1 MTFFRSLKFQMTS
14 ALSLV
19 LVVVMGIGAWS
30 VGRYQGQVLER
41 LSDQQAHLMADV
53 VQSGLYSLMLLHRGG
68 EIEEFVRQYTA
79 QEQILSLEI
88 VRMDGTVAVA
98 SQPERVGQPVV
109 GWSPAA
115 LAAGSGGDDVPV
127 VVHGERGHELRRLI
141 PRAPECSQCHHDEG
155 PYRGAIALTLS
166 EKRFRACMARLS
178 DRMAAVGTIAAVATS
193 LLLFGLLTWRM
204 NRPLDRIVRTVQRVS
219 SEGDLDAR
227 VEMERADEFGTLATG
242 FNQMMERLK
251 HAQSELE
258 AHHQREMEQSGHL
271 VAVGEM
277 VGVIS
282 HELRNPLAGIRS
294 AIQVLVAQAKEEGNR
309 EVLKHLDTATQ
320 RLDSMLGST
329 LDLLRPNRMVVEFT
343 DLNEALEHALFFIQ
357 RDRRRGVE
365 LKMEL
370 AADLPLIHIDREQ
383 IQQVFLNLALN
394 ALQAMGQAEGML
406 TITTAEVAGVH
417 GRALVVRFADTGPGI
432 PPERRAQIFEPLF
445 TTRTDGT
452 GLGLSTSKRIVE
464 RHGGT
469 LTVESEVGVGSTFT
483 VTLPL
488 GMEPDDE
495 ITARIERSPTEGA

>member
-1 MTFFRSLKFQMTS
+1 MTFFRSLKCQVTS
-14 ALSLV
+14 ALTVV
-19 LVVVMGIGAWS
+19 LVVVIGLGAWE
-30 VGRYQGQVLER
+30 VNRYQRQALER

-68 EIEEFVRQYTA
+68 EIEDYVRQYAA
-79 QEQILSLEI
+79 QEQILDLQI
-88 VRMDGTVAVA
+88 VRMDGTVAVS
-98 SQPERVGQPVV
+98 SQPVEKGQQVA

-115 LAAGSGGDDVPV
+115 LAAGTSAEDAPV
-127 VVHGERGHELRRLI
+127 VVRGERAKVIRRLI
-141 PRAPECSQCHHDEG
+141 PRAPECGQCHHDDG

-166 EKRFRACMARLS
+166 EQRFRACMTRLGN
-178 DRMAAVGTIAAVATS
+178 RMAAVGTSAALVSAG
-193 LLLFGLLTWRM
+193 LLFGLLTWRV
-204 NRPLDRIVRTVQRVS
+204 NRPMDQMVATLRRVAE
-219 SEGDLDAR
+219 EGDLDAR
-227 VEMERADEFGTLATG
+227 MARAGTDEFGVLASG
-242 FNQMMERLK
+242 FNQMMDRLQQM
-251 HAQSELE
+251 QSELE

-294 AIQVLVAQAKEEGNR
+294 AIQVLVAQAKEGGNR
-309 EVLKHLDTATQ
+309 EVLKHLDAATQ

-343 DLNEALEHALFFIQ
+343 DLNEALEQALFFIQ

-370 AADLPLIHIDREQ
+370 TADLPLIHIDREQ

-394 ALQAMGQAEGML
+394 ALQAMGKGEGML
-406 TITTAEVAGVH
+406 TITTAEVEGAH
-417 GRALVVRFADTGPGI
+417 GRALAVRFADTGPGI
-432 PPERRAQIFEPLF
+432 PQERRTQIFEPLF

-495 ITARIERSPTEGA
+495 TTVRVEPSPTEGA

>member
-1 MTFFRSLKFQMTS
+1 MTFFRSLKCQVTS
-14 ALSLV
+14 ALTVV
-19 LVVVMGIGAWS
+19 LVVVIGVGAWEVS
-30 VGRYQGQVLER
+30 RYQREALER

-53 VQSGLYSLMLLHRGG
+53 VESGLYSLMLLHRGG
-68 EIEEFVRQYTA
+68 EIEDYVRQYAA
-79 QEQILSLEI
+79 QEQILNLQI
-88 VRMDGTVAVA
+88 VRMDGTVAV
-98 SQPERVGQPVV
+98 SSRPEEVGKRVV
-109 GWSPAA
+109 GWSPAD
-115 LAAGSGGDDVPV
+115 LASGISTEDSPV
-127 VVHGERGHELRRLI
+127 VVRGETGQVIRRLI
-141 PRAPECSQCHHDEG
+141 PRAPECGQCHHDAG

-166 EKRFRACMARLS
+166 EKRFRACMTRLGN
-178 DRMAAVGTIAAVATS
+178 RMAAVGSTAAVATS
-193 LLLFGLLTWRM
+193 LLLFGLLTWRV
-204 NRPLDRIVRTVQRVS
+204 NRPLDRMVRTVQRVS
-219 SEGDLDAR
+219 TEGDLDAR
-227 VEMERADEFGTLATG
+227 VEMERPDEFGALAAG
-242 FNQMMERLK
+242 FNQMMDRLK
-251 HAQSELE
+251 QMQTELE

-294 AIQVLVAQAKEEGNR
+294 AIQVLVAQAEEGGNR
-309 EVLKHLDTATQ
+309 EVLKHLDAATQ

-343 DLNEALEHALFFIQ
+343 DLNEALEQALFFIQ

-365 LKMEL
+365 LKMKL
-370 AADLPLIHIDREQ
+370 APSLPLIHIDREQ

-394 ALQAMGQAEGML
+394 ALQVMGKEGTL
-406 TITTAEVAGVH
+406 TITTAEVETPQ
-417 GRALVVRFADTGPGI
+417 GRALAVRFTDTGPGI
-432 PPERRAQIFEPLF
+432 PPERRKQIFEPLF
-445 TTRTDGT
+445 TTRADGT

-495 ITARIERSPTEGA
+495 VTGRIERPPSETT

>member
-1 MTFFRSLKFQMTS
+1 MTFFRSLKSQVTS
-14 ALSLV
+14 ALTVV
-19 LVVVMGIGAWS
+19 LVVVIGLGAWEVS
-30 VGRYQGQVLER
+30 RYQQQALER
-41 LSDQQAHLMADV
+41 LSDQQVHLMADV

-68 EIEEFVRQYTA
+68 EIEEYVRQYAA
-79 QEQILSLEI
+79 QEQILSLQI
-88 VRMDGTVAVA
+88 VRMDGTVAV
-98 SQPERVGQPVV
+98 SSRPEEVGRPVT

-115 LAAGSGGDDVPV
+115 LAVGSSVEDVPAV
-127 VVHGERGHELRRLI
+127 FDGEQGQTIRRLI
-141 PRAPECSQCHHDEG
+141 PRAPECGQCHHDEG

-166 EKRFRACMARLS
+166 ERQFHACMIRLGN
-178 DRMAAVGTIAAVATS
+178 RMAAAGITAAVVSS
-193 LLLFGLLTWRM
+193 LLLFGLLTWRV
-204 NRPLDRIVRTVQRVS
+204 NRPLERMVRTVQRVTAK
-219 SEGDLDAR
+219 GDLDAR
-227 VEMERADEFGTLATG
+227 MEMERADEFGTLAAG
-242 FNQMMERLK
+242 FNQMMARLK
-251 HAQSELE
+251 QMQTELE

-294 AIQVLVAQAKEEGNR
+294 AIQVLVAQAEEEGNR
-309 EVLKHLDTATQ
+309 EVLKHLDAATQ

-343 DLNEALEHALFFIQ
+343 DLNEALEQALFFIQ

-370 AADLPLIHIDREQ
+370 TPDLPLIHIDREQ

-394 ALQAMGQAEGML
+394 ALQAMGTEGTL
-406 TITTAEVAGVH
+406 TITTGEIGGAHDRG
-417 GRALVVRFADTGPGI
+417 LVVRFADTGPGI
-432 PPERRAQIFEPLF
+432 PPERRVQIFEPLF
-445 TTRTDGT
+445 TTRTNGT

-488 GMEPDDE
+488 GMEPDGE
-495 ITARIERSPTEGA
+495 STARIERPPAEGV

>member
-1 MTFFRSLKFQMTS
+1 MTFFRSLKSQVTS
-14 ALSLV
+14 ALTVV
-19 LVVVMGIGAWS
+19 LVVVIGLGAWEVS
-30 VGRYQGQVLER
+30 RYQRQALER

-68 EIEEFVRQYTA
+68 EIEEYVRQYAA
-79 QEQILSLEI
+79 QEQILSLQI
-88 VRMDGTVAVA
+88 VRMDGTVAV
-98 SQPERVGQPVV
+98 SSRPEEEGQSVV
-109 GWSPAA
+109 GWSPDA
-115 LAAGSGGDDVPV
+115 LAAGNAAEAVPTV
-127 VVHGERGHELRRLI
+127 IQGEQGQTIRRLI
-141 PRAPECSQCHHDEG
+141 PRAPECGQCHHDEG

-166 EKRFRACMARLS
+166 ERRFHACMTRLGN
-178 DRMAAVGTIAAVATS
+178 RMAAAGITAAVVSS
-193 LLLFGLLTWRM
+193 LLLFGLLTWRV
-204 NRPLDRIVRTVQRVS
+204 NRPLERMVRTVQRVS
-219 SEGDLDAR
+219 AEGDLDAR
-227 VEMERADEFGTLATG
+227 VELERADEFGALAAG
-242 FNQMMERLK
+242 FNQMMARLK
-251 HAQSELE
+251 QMQTELE
-258 AHHQREMEQSGHL
+258 AHHHREMEQSGHL

-294 AIQVLVAQAKEEGNR
+294 AIQVLVAQAEEDGNR

-343 DLNEALEHALFFIQ
+343 DLNEALEQALFFIQ

-370 AADLPLIHIDREQ
+370 GPNLPLIHIDREQ

-394 ALQAMGQAEGML
+394 ALQAMGTEGTL
-406 TITTAEVAGVH
+406 TITTSEVGGTH
-417 GRALVVRFADTGPGI
+417 DRALAVRFVDTGPGI

-445 TTRTDGT
+445 TTRPDGT

-483 VTLPL
+483 VILPL
-488 GMEPDDE
+488 GMEPDE
-495 ITARIERSPTEGA
+495 ETTTRIERPPKEDL

>member
-1 MTFFRSLKFQMTS
+1 MTFIRSLKCQVTS
-14 ALSLV
+14 ALTV
-19 LVVVMGIGAWS
+19 ALVVVIGLGAWTVS
-30 VGRYQGQVLER
+30 RYQQEALQR
-41 LSDQQAHLMADV
+41 LADQQAHLMADV

-68 EIEEFVRQYTA
+68 EIQEYVRQYVA
-79 QEQILSLEI
+79 QEQILDLQI

-98 SQPERVGQPVV
+98 SRPEEVGRQVE

-115 LAAGSGGDDVPV
+115 LAAGTAAEDGQTMVRGQSGQVI
-127 VVHGERGHELRRLI
+127 RRLI
-141 PRAPECSQCHHDEG
+141 PRAPECGECHQDTG

-166 EKRFRACMARLS
+166 EERFRTCMTRLGN
-178 DRMAAVGTIAAVATS
+178 RMAVAGVVAATVTS
-193 LLLFGLLTWRM
+193 LLLLGLLTWRV
-204 NRPLDRIVRTVQRVS
+204 NRPLDRMVRTVQRVS
-219 SEGDLDAR
+219 REGDLDVR
-227 VEMERADEFGTLATG
+227 VTMLRADEFGELAAG
-242 FNQMMERLK
+242 FNQMMDRLQRM
-251 HAQSELE
+251 QSELE

-294 AIQVLVAQAKEEGNR
+294 AIQVLVAQAEEGGNR
-309 EVLKHLDTATQ
+309 EVLKHLDAATQ

-343 DLNEALEHALFFIQ
+343 DLNEALEQALFFIQ

-365 LKMEL
+365 LKMEQ
-370 AADLPLIHIDREQ
+370 AANLPLIHIDREQ

-394 ALQAMGQAEGML
+394 ALQAMGNEGRL
-406 TITTAEVAGVH
+406 TITTAEVAGPR
-417 GRALVVRFADTGPGI
+417 GRALAVRFTDTGPGI
-432 PPERRAQIFEPLF
+432 PPPLREQIFEPLF
-445 TTRTDGT
+445 TTRPDGT
-452 GLGLSTSKRIVE
+452 GLGLSTSKRIVT

-469 LTVESEVGVGSTFT
+469 LTVASEVGKGSTFT

-495 ITARIERSPTEGA
+495 LTGRIAPPPAKGV

>member
-14 ALSLV
+14 ALTLV

-30 VGRYQGQVLER
+30 VGRYQGQALER

-115 LAAGSGGDDVPV
+115 LVAGSGGDDVPV
-127 VVHGERGHELRRLI
+127 VIHGERGHELRRLI

-193 LLLFGLLTWRM
+193 LLLFGLLSWRM
-204 NRPLDRIVRTVQRVS
+204 NRPLNRIVRTVQRVS

-227 VEMERADEFGTLATG
+227 MEVERADEFGALATG
-242 FNQMMERLK
+242 FNQMMVRLK

-258 AHHQREMEQSGHL
+258 AHHHREMEQSGHL

-294 AIQVLVAQAKEEGNR
+294 AIQVLVAQAEEEGNR
-309 EVLKHLDTATQ
+309 EVLKHLDAATQ

-343 DLNEALEHALFFIQ
+343 DLNEALEQALFFIQ

-370 AADLPLIHIDREQ
+370 APDLPLIHIDREQ

-394 ALQAMGQAEGML
+394 ALQAMGQEGTL
-406 TITTAEVAGVH
+406 TIATAEVEGDH
-417 GRALVVRFADTGPGI
+417 GRALAVRFIDTGPGI
-432 PPERRAQIFEPLF
+432 PAERLERIFEPLF

-469 LTVESEVGVGSTFT
+469 LTVETEVGVGSTFT

-488 GMEPDDE
+488 GMEPGDE
-495 ITARIERSPTEGA
+495 TARIERPPVEEA